1 MNAKRVQGLHIHK
14 TYIDLQRWNVQKLLK
29 KHEKRTGNTPRTG
42 KLQHIISTDRDFYQG
57 LLPYTM
63 QLKEHSHVINQRKV
77 SGLRLCCSQTS
88 TEVLYIHQK

>member
-1 MNAKRVQGLHIHK
+1 MNAKRVQGLHTHK

-63 QLKEHSHVINQRKV
+63 QLKEHSHVINQRKSV
-77 SGLRLCCSQTS
+77 RVKA
-88 TEVLYIHQK
+88 VLLTNID